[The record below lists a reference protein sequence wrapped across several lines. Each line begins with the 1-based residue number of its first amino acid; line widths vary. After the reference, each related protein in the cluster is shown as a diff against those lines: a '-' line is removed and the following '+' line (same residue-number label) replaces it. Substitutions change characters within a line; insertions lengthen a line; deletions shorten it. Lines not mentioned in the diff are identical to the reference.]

1 MISPLKAPIVWLEA
15 TPGEA
20 SCLAMAPSQKRR
32 MEPPRTGPGD
42 AATNG
47 CLGGSIRLS
56 PWVELVPFKR
66 FRGDPQHGWFTMENP
81 KVKIDDDWGYPHFR
95 KHPDVDKLK

>member
-47 CLGGSIRLS
+47 
-56 PWVELVPFKR
+56 
-66 FRGDPQHGWFTMENP
+66 WFTMENP